1 MIPFL
6 LLILV
11 LFVIGVFA
19 YNSLIGRKNNVDK
32 AFAGIE
38 ALLKKRYDLIP
49 NIIETAKVYMGFE
62 KDLLTNITDL
72 RSRAISGGLN
82 EKDRIDIENQLAKQL
97 SGLKVAV
104 ENYPDLKTSQNFL
117 QLQGSWTDLEDQIA
131 SSRNAFNA
139 AVLSYNNAVQMFP
152 SNVVAY
158 LMKFETRSMF
168 EIPETERQNI
178 SAKELFK
185 S

>member
-6 LLILV
+6 FLILV

-19 YNSLIGRKNNVDK
+19 YNSIIGRKNNVDK

-49 NIIETAKVYMGFE
+49 NIVETVKVYMGYE

-72 RSRAISGGLN
+72 RSRAITASSN
-82 EKDRIDIENQLAKQL
+82 EKDRFEIENQLTKQL
-97 SGLKVAV
+97 GGLKVAV
-104 ENYPDLKTSQNFL
+104 ENYPDLKTSQQFM
-117 QLQGSWTDLEDQIA
+117 QLQGSWNDLEEQIA
-131 SSRNAFNA
+131 ASRISFNA

-152 SNVVAY
+152 SNLVAY
-158 LMKFETRSMF
+158 LMKFEPKSMF